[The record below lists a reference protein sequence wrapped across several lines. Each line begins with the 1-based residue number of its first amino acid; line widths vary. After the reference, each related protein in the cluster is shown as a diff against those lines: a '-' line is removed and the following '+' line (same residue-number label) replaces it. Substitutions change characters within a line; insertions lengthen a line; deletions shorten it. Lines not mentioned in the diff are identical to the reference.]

1 MCCGQDSSLL
11 PCAMVMLGGAW
22 SGVSGWV
29 LCVERL
35 LFAGRGVCQLFLYIC
50 QCVYCCQCSSLLL
63 GAVLIDRLYRGGFIA
78 LAGGIVFH
86 DFVQNFQK
94 NRCSVGGK
102 VILCAGLLSLTLD
115 CVGVCLGMV
124 LIGMDS
130 EGLVQVSFHCVGR
143 LR

>member
-1 MCCGQDSSLL
+1 MPVVFIYLS
-11 PCAMVMLGGAW
+11 
-22 SGVSGWV
+22 
-29 LCVERL
+29 
-35 LFAGRGVCQLFLYIC
+35 VC
-50 QCVYCCQCSSLLL
+50 LLL
-63 GAVLIDRLYRGGFIA
+63 SVFVPAARCCAHRQA
-78 LAGGIVFH
+78 LSRWVHCIGRRYCFPR
-86 DFVQNFQK
+86 FCPKFPK